1 MGESPKLPHN
11 QNAFPFAIRPVG
23 GFSYVIMPLTLQE
36 AANTLDATLRGLK
49 GKRVVVLGHMRPDGD
64 CIGSQTA
71 LCRILL
77 ALGADARCA
86 NRHPVPTNLAAYAE
100 GLTFVTETG
109 FTSRPDE
116 VAVAVDCADLSRI
129 GASLTDLY
137 PAGLEAN
144 IDHHVSN
151 NGFAKV
157 NVVVE
162 DAAATC
168 HVLAYTALQKNL
180 PVDAATA
187 ASLYL
192 GLVTDTGSFRFRS
205 TSPEVLEVAATLIRK
220 GASPSLTTER
230 VFESESPTKFVL
242 IQRFLASMRLVEN
255 GRIAIGE
262 IPIGLYE
269 ETGTSKE
276 DKEGLVDFPRS
287 IAGVDIAVLME
298 EAKDGIKGSLRGKN
312 PELRLDLLAAKL
324 NGGGH
329 KLAAGFNCLGA
340 SFAKDRERIEAMIV
354 AHLRERAPR

>member
-1 MGESPKLPHN
+1 MA
-11 QNAFPFAIRPVG
+11 Q
-23 GFSYVIMPLTLQE
+23 TLEQ
-36 AANTLDATLRGLK
+36 AADALDTLLRGLK
-49 GKRVVVLGHMRPDGD
+49 GRRVVVLGHMRPDGD

-71 LCRILL
+71 LCRILK

-86 NRHPVPTNLAAYAE
+86 NRHRVPPNLTAYAE
-100 GLTFVTETG
+100 GLDFVTEEG
-109 FTSRPDE
+109 FAARADE

-129 GASLTDLY
+129 GATLTDHFATGL
-137 PAGLEAN
+137 AGN

-151 NGFAKV
+151 DGFAKV

-168 HVLAYTALQKNL
+168 HVLAHAALAKSW
-180 PVDAATA
+180 PMDAATA

-205 TSPEVLEVAATLIRK
+205 TSPEVLEVAAALIRR

-230 VFESESPTKFVL
+230 VFESESPTKFAL
-242 IQRFLASMRLVEN
+242 IQRFLAGMRLIEN
-255 GRIAIGE
+255 GRVAIGE
-262 IPIGLYE
+262 IPDGLYA
-269 ETGTSKE
+269 ETGTCKE

-287 IAGVDIAVLME
+287 IAGVDIAVLLE
-298 EAKDGIKGSLRGKN
+298 EDKAGVKGSLRGKN

-329 KLAAGFNCLGA
+329 KLAAGFNCVGA
-340 SFAKDRERIEAMIV
+340 TLAKDRTRIEATIL

>member
-1 MGESPKLPHN
+1 MA
-11 QNAFPFAIRPVG
+11 Q
-23 GFSYVIMPLTLQE
+23 TLEQ
-36 AANTLDATLRGLK
+36 AADALDTLLRGLK
-49 GKRVVVLGHMRPDGD
+49 GRRVVVLGHMRPDGD

-71 LCRILL
+71 LCRILK

-86 NRHPVPTNLAAYAE
+86 NRHRVPPNLTAYAE
-100 GLTFVTETG
+100 GLDFVTEEG
-109 FTSRPDE
+109 FVARADE

-129 GASLTDLY
+129 GATLTDHFATGL
-137 PAGLEAN
+137 AGN

-151 NGFAKV
+151 DGFAKV

-168 HVLAYTALQKNL
+168 HVLAHAALAKSW
-180 PVDAATA
+180 PMDAATA

-205 TSPEVLEVAATLIRK
+205 TSPEVLEVAAALIRR

-230 VFESESPTKFVL
+230 VFESESPTKFAL
-242 IQRFLASMRLVEN
+242 IQRFLAGMRLIEN
-255 GRIAIGE
+255 GRVAIGE
-262 IPIGLYE
+262 IPDGLYA
-269 ETGTSKE
+269 ETGTCKE

-287 IAGVDIAVLME
+287 IAGVDIAVLLE
-298 EAKDGIKGSLRGKN
+298 EDKAGVKGSLRGKN

-329 KLAAGFNCLGA
+329 KLAAGFNCVGA
-340 SFAKDRERIEAMIV
+340 TLAKDRTRIEATIL